1 MRFWSRISTAFSVPF
16 TLAGICAATGFVIRL
31 LLVLTGNV

>member
-1 MRFWSRISTAFSVPF
+1 LNLDIISQWVR
-16 TLAGICAATGFVIRL
+16 AATGFVIRL